1 MGARLALLTTYGVLE
16 WGSHCGRNPDAPGI
30 IAVLGGEVA
39 RRTRGWLLPLGLFIA
54 GGILALLQVD
64 SLLRR
69 EYREQAVTQAVQAE
83 ALLEG
88 FLRQRAT
95 LVNVLQGEIPA
106 RRLDASTR
114 ARFLAFARQLE
125 RDAPDIRTVLITDR
139 DGLVLSVFPQAPDRL
154 ELVGQPLHATGEY
167 EGARERAVQRAR
179 ATLTGTMELPMGGQ
193 GILIVSPILDAD
205 TATGF
210 VVASLSY
217 DAAFSGALSG
227 QLRGQFTHRV
237 LDARGNV
244 IARSDGFP
252 DRPGDLVEREV
263 QVAGGPPIRLQVSV
277 PRFQPLAPRL
287 LTLGFGGMLLVLVAV
302 LVIREQAQAK
312 RYADRSAKLEL
323 LSRDLLEANLRLE
336 ERARQVAEANRSKS
350 RFLAN
355 VSHELRTPLN
365 AIVGYSALA
374 REGVYGD
381 LPNELQTAHDRI
393 ATAAEHLVELVNEI
407 LDLSRI
413 ESGRMAVEPEPV
425 DIHAVLDSVLTV
437 VQPMVDAKGLELRM
451 RVASDLP
458 RIETDSRH
466 LRQIVLNLVVNAV
479 KFTERGRVSVHVR
492 RSEAR
497 GMFVIEVADTG
508 IGIDGADQRRIFDEF
523 EQVRPMGRGDS
534 LQRGTGLGLAI
545 VRKLA
550 RLLGGDV
557 RVRSRPGR
565 GSVFAVTLSTM
576 VERSGEFDLTEPRL
590 ADARPGTRE
599 SPPPAAEHGQHA
611 PISLDSASRGR

>member
-1 MGARLALLTTYGVLE
+1 MVAVPGAG
-16 WGSHCGRNPDAPGI
+16 
-30 IAVLGGEVA
+30 VA
-39 RRTRGWLLPLGLFIA
+39 RRARGWLLPLGLFIA

-88 FLRQRAT
+88 FLRQRT
-95 LVNVLQGEIPA
+95 SLVNVLHGDIPA
-106 RRLDASTR
+106 GRLDESTR

-125 RDAPDIRTVLITDR
+125 RDAPDIRTVLVTDR
-139 DGLVLSVFPQAPDRL
+139 AGRVLSVFPQTPDRL
-154 ELVGQPLHATGEY
+154 EMVGQSLDPTPEY
-167 EGARERAVQRAR
+167 ESARERAVRRAR
-179 ATLTGTMELPMGGQ
+179 ATLTGTMMLPLGGE
-193 GILIVSPILDAD
+193 GVFIVSPILDAD

-227 QLRGQFTHRV
+227 QLRGQFAHRV
-237 LDARGNV
+237 LDAQGTV
-244 IARSDGFP
+244 ISSSHGFP
-252 DRPGDLVEREV
+252 HRHGELIEREI
-263 QVAGGPPIRLQVSV
+263 QVAGGPPLTIQVAV
-277 PRFQPLAPRL
+277 PRFQPIAPRL
-287 LTLGFGGMLLVLVAV
+287 LTLGFGGMLLVLVAL
-302 LVIREQAQAK
+302 LVVREQAQGK
-312 RYADRSAKLEL
+312 RYAERSAQLEL
-323 LSRDLLEANLRLE
+323 LSRNLLEANLRLE
-336 ERARQVAEANRSKS
+336 ERARQVTEANRSKS

-381 LPNELQTAHDRI
+381 LPDELQAAHERI
-393 ATAAEHLVELVNEI
+393 ATSTEHLVELVNEI

-425 DIHAVLDSVLTV
+425 DIRAVLDSVVTV
-437 VQPMVDAKGLELRM
+437 VEPMVVAKGLELRTH
-451 RVASDLP
+451 VASDLP
-458 RIETDSRH
+458 RIETDPRH

-479 KFTERGRVSVHVR
+479 KFTERGRISVRVR

-497 GMFVIEVADTG
+497 GIFVIEVADTG
-508 IGIDGADQRRIFDEF
+508 IGIARSDQRRIFDEF

-557 RVRSRPGR
+557 RVRSRPGH
-565 GSVFAVTLSTM
+565 GSVFTVTLATL
-576 VERSGEFDLTEPRL
+576 VERSGEFDVTEPPL
-590 ADARPGTRE
+590 VGEQPARKASR
-599 SPPPAAEHGQHA
+599 AEAVQHDRHTSV
-611 PISLDSASRGR
+611 SLDSASHGR

>member
-1 MGARLALLTTYGVLE
+1 M
-16 WGSHCGRNPDAPGI
+16 PGI
-30 IAVLGGEVA
+30 VAVPGVDLA
-39 RRTRGWLLPLGLFIA
+39 RRARGWLLPLGLFIA
-54 GGILALLQVD
+54 GGFLALLQVD

-88 FLRQRAT
+88 LLRQRT
-95 LVNVLQGEIPA
+95 SLVNVLQGEIPA
-106 RRLDASTR
+106 RRLDASSR

-139 DGLVLSVFPQAPDRL
+139 AGSVLSAFPQTPDRL
-154 ELVGQPLHATGEY
+154 EMVGKPLAPTSEY
-167 EGARERAVQRAR
+167 ESARERAVERAR
-179 ATLTGTMELPMGGQ
+179 ATLTGTVELPLGGR

-237 LDARGNV
+237 LDAHGTV
-244 IARSDGFP
+244 IASSDGFP
-252 DRPGDLVEREV
+252 DRPGELIEHEI
-263 QVAGGPPIRLQVSV
+263 QVAGGPPLMLQVSV

-302 LVIREQAQAK
+302 LVVREQAQAR
-312 RYADRSAKLEL
+312 RYAERSAQLEL
-323 LSRDLLEANLRLE
+323 LSRNLLEANLRLE
-336 ERARQVAEANRSKS
+336 ERARQVTEANRSKS

-381 LPNELQTAHDRI
+381 LPDDLQTAHDRI
-393 ATAAEHLVELVNEI
+393 AASAEHLGELVDEI

-425 DIHAVLDSVLTV
+425 DLASVLDSVVMV
-437 VQPMVDAKGLELRM
+437 VQPMADAKGLDLRM

-458 RIETDSRH
+458 RIETDPRH

-479 KFTERGRVSVHVR
+479 KFSERGQVSVHVR
-492 RSEAR
+492 RSKTR

-508 IGIDGADQRRIFDEF
+508 IGIAQSDQRRIFDEF

-565 GSVFAVTLSTM
+565 GSVFTVTLATM
-576 VERSGEFDLTEPRL
+576 VERSGEFDLTEQRL
-590 ADARPGTRE
+590 ADAPAGARE
-599 SPPPAAEHGQHA
+599 PRPPAVEHGRQA
-611 PISLDSASRGR
+611 PVSLDSASHGR